1 MKLLSLPAAQA
12 NKMVR
17 LADTAS
23 HEDAVKVF
31 RANLSN
37 GPGEQYKSTDLEVLC
52 QSYGDYIRDYLKIS
66 GGGMTASTIAKSMR
80 AAVPLATQV
89 EAVAFSKAIVNVLS
103 QCRDK
108 KKSMSSGKKLGAHTY
123 KLCKYLAT
131 EDLDQVDQVK
141 MEDSQDAKSQLLP
154 YAPQEE
160 AESQQNKKRR
170 VQTPEEFA
178 QWIGI
183 SIASGAR
190 SSATSSITAL
200 DSPISITSS
209 PGKQQG
215 HPAQLPGAAQLP
227 QSPPAQLPQS
237 PPKPMEELLWSRLA
251 QVRFAGG
258 RIVEEADM
266 RPGPKGFAVAHWQD
280 GSSTE
285 TEVTNMMLEAHQAQR
300 QVRKKPAAPAVMK
313 KPAGNIKWRDAED
326 EEDNKEGEEEEEEA
340 KEDGEEDEE
349 GEEEDQEVDEEEEV
363 DEGEN
368 EWEHCEFWSEE
379 WKRCKVWYFSK
390 KSYIRFWD
398 LSKTQKNGK
407 PGDWSLVIGTESE
420 DELLHKQVCKKMIP
434 FAKEKGATKDSLRT
448 VRARLMSEGPDVD

>member
-52 QSYGDYIRDYLKIS
+52 QSYGEYIRDYLKIS
-66 GGGMTASTIAKSMR
+66 SGGMKADTIAKSMR

-131 EDLDQVDQVK
+131 EDDQT
-141 MEDSQDAKSQLLP
+141 DSQDAKSQLLP

-190 SSATSSITAL
+190 SSATSSITLL
-200 DSPISITSS
+200 DSPTSITSS

-215 HPAQLPGAAQLP
+215 HPAQLPE
-227 QSPPAQLPQS
+227 S

-390 KSYIRFWD
+390 NPTLGFGICRR
-398 LSKTQKNGK
+398 L
-407 PGDWSLVIGTESE
+407 
-420 DELLHKQVCKKMIP
+420 KKMVSQGIGRWSSARRVRMSYFTNK
-434 FAKEKGATKDSLRT
+434 FAKK
-448 VRARLMSEGPDVD
+448 